1 MRNVAWLLLSLML
14 LVAAA
19 GCRWSKGKIGG
30 PEWTPDEK
38 WFELRVEDGTFEE
51 DGWVLRPVRAQV
63 RDLTTYNSFRDGKKS
78 RTFYFDLEVTNTGSE
93 ARQVKEF
100 ARWFVVTTT
109 TGKTHGLMEMHRHGL
124 KAGETKVL
132 QSRIGMKMNE
142 APTQL
147 SHQRLPLQLSIG
159 H

>member
-1 MRNVAWLLLSLML
+1 MLLAWVV
-14 LVAAA
+14 LVAAT

-63 RDLTTYNSFRDGKKS
+63 RDLTTYNSFRDATKS
-78 RTFYFDLEVTNTGSE
+78 RRFYFDLEITNTRNE
-93 ARQVKEF
+93 PRQVKEF
-100 ARWFVVTTT
+100 ARYFVVTTT

-124 KAGETKVL
+124 KAGETKML

-142 APTQL
+142 APIKL
-147 SHQRLPLQLSIG
+147 SHQRLPQTLSIG